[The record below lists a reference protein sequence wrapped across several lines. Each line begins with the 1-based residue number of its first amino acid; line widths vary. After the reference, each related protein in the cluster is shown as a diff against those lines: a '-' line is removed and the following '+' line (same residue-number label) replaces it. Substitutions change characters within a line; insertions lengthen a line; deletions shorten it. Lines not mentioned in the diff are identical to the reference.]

1 VESLKRAI
9 RLAGFDRRVAVGLM
23 FDHGAT
29 GDAVLI
35 VAGVHLIVAL
45 VTFIRAGF
53 FSVPGLLES
62 LILGVA
68 GWLFLSF
75 AIWIMGTR
83 LLKGTGEAQAL
94 IRTSGFAHLPILFS
108 ALGPGLF
115 GLLGLAWYLA
125 SLVLV
130 TGVVLGLGWKE
141 ALGAVVLGAAL
152 VYLIQTL
159 FRAPFLLF

>member
-23 FDHGAT
+23 FDQGAT

-35 VAGVHLIVAL
+35 VGAVHLIVAL
-45 VTFIRAGF
+45 VTFIRVGF
-53 FSVPGLLES
+53 FSVLGLLES

-83 LLKGTGEAQAL
+83 LLKGSGEAQAV
-94 IRTSGFAHLPILFS
+94 IRTSGFAHLPILLR

-125 SLVLV
+125 ALVLV

-152 VYLIQTL
+152 IYLIQTL